1 MDYSCS
7 PSPPPMQI
15 THQNG
20 VKSADFTFGIVWVGR
35 LQFNVWE
42 EDLCQ
47 NKQLKMSTSSSDVG
61 KYNSNHSSS
70 ILDSILQWAGVS
82 NVSAGV
88 CFNKVSD
95 SWPILMWMRAQRI
108 YIVKFQSW
116 TLKHHKLHGTYRPTK
131 E

>member
-1 MDYSCS
+1 
-7 PSPPPMQI
+7 MQI

-20 VKSADFTFGIVWVGR
+20 VKLADLTFGIVWVGR

-47 NKQLKMSTSSSDVG
+47 NKQLKISTSSSDVG
-61 KYNSNHSSS
+61 EC
-70 ILDSILQWAGVS
+70 LS

-95 SWPILMWMRAQRI
+95 SWPILMWMRAPHI

-116 TLKHHKLHGTYRPTK
+116 TLNVTHYKLHGTYRPTK
-131 E
+131 EWIHTSMGWVTP